1 MRNGRSSIQTSARS
15 RHGRMMFAE
24 LPLWIVAAL
33 SLQVILVVCLMVAEV
48 VTQRRR
54 DQAERL
60 LEQLILGTESETR
73 PEAPGKPKRPRWQRL
88 FGGG

>member
-1 MRNGRSSIQTSARS
+1 
-15 RHGRMMFAE
+15 MMLAG
-24 LPLWIVAAL
+24 LPLWIMAAL

-60 LEQLILGTESETR
+60 LEQLILGTAWKTR
-73 PEAPGKPKRPRWQRL
+73 PEPPGKPKPPLWQRL

>member
-1 MRNGRSSIQTSARS
+1 
-15 RHGRMMFAE
+15 MMFAE

-73 PEAPGKPKRPRWQRL
+73 PEAPGKPKRPPWQRL